1 MVLTQEETRL
11 TNTIIQQ
18 MRLDVKLKVCKVLLT
33 RYGFFA
39 NFTKKRY

>member
-18 MRLDVKLKVCKVLLT
+18 MRLDVKLKVGKVLIT
-33 RYGFFA
+33 R
-39 NFTKKRY
+39 

>member
-18 MRLDVKLKVCKVLLT
+18 MRLDVKLKVGKVLLT
-33 RYGFFA
+33 R
-39 NFTKKRY
+39 

>member
-33 RYGFFA
+33 R
-39 NFTKKRY
+39 

>member
-18 MRLDVKLKVCKVLLT
+18 MWLDVKLKVGKVLLT
-33 RYGFFA
+33 R
-39 NFTKKRY
+39 

>member
-18 MRLDVKLKVCKVLLT
+18 MRLDVKLKVCKVLIT
-33 RYGFFA
+33 R
-39 NFTKKRY
+39 

>member
-18 MRLDVKLKVCKVLLT
+18 MRLDVKLKVGKVPLT
-33 RYGFFA
+33 RCGI
-39 NFTKKRY
+39 NNPLT

>member
-18 MRLDVKLKVCKVLLT
+18 MRLDVKLKVGKVLLT
-33 RYGFFA
+33 
-39 NFTKKRY
+39 